1 MVKCNNCRRD
11 WKESEFRSKFPKRK
25 TLTKKCRK
33 CRDVASRSDVNPTTK
48 KGKCKAFWEQWKAS
62 HSCPCGITDTRLLEA
77 DHLSEKVKACS
88 DYKWWSH
95 HGGVPAMER
104 ELATCQCLCGFC
116 HRLKTKAERGTQK
129 QPHILAKRA
138 IINEEK
144 LRRGGCLH
152 CKRAVTM
159 ETMCAFDLDHRVR
172 VDKKD
177 RVSQMVYKSWPYFNK
192 HAKNEWETCD
202 LLCVNCHKIKTINEK
217 L

>member
-1 MVKCNNCRRD
+1 MVKCTNCRETR
-11 WKESEFRSKFPKRK
+11 EIEFRSKFPKRK

-33 CRDVASRSDVNPTTK
+33 CRDSNRRSEVNPNTK
-48 KGKCKAFWEQWKAS
+48 IGKCKAFWEQWKAS

-88 DYKWWSH
+88 QYKWWAC
-95 HGGVPAMER
+95 HGGVPAMKL

-116 HRLKTKAERGTQK
+116 HRLKSDAERGTTK
-129 QPHILAKRA
+129 ERNRLEKRA

-152 CKRAVTM
+152 CGRAVTM
-159 ETMCAFDLDHRVR
+159 ETVCAFDLDHRVR
-172 VDKKD
+172 VDKD
-177 RVSQMVYKSWPYFNK
+177 RNISQMVFKSWPYFNK

-202 LLCVNCHKIKTINEK
+202 LLCANCHKIKTINEK
-217 L
+217 